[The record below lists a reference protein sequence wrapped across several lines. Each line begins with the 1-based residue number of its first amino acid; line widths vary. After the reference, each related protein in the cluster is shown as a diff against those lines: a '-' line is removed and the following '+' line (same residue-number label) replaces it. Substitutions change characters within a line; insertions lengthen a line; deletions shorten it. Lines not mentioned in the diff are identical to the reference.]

1 VITSLYLAVPISV
14 IKPDHM
20 ALAAPGTKR
29 FLMFWLCFWSLTL
42 VRLLL
47 MLLLLL
53 MSDPQHGC
61 ISPVI

>member
-1 VITSLYLAVPISV
+1 
-14 IKPDHM
+14 M